1 MRNAARA
8 KLLPLLVLASLALG
22 ACSGSDDEPAATP
35 PLVPTVVLTAVT
47 STPAPDVIG
56 GTIASDGICQ
66 VAIPDDWSD
75 DGTARG
81 LTSLN
86 ARWTLFGNLLGS
98 DTEWATAVN
107 LLKNQQG
114 VRPGAVVDERS
125 DRIVITQAE
134 NRALVVRQRFPDRYC
149 ELSVTSTSDVTPDTL
164 ALWTQVASTMTP
176 AQPSSP

>member
-1 MRNAARA
+1 MTTAARA
-8 KLLPLLVLASLALG
+8 RLLPLLVVAALALG
-22 ACSGSDDEPAATP
+22 ACSGSDEEPAATP
-35 PLVPTVVLTAVT
+35 PPVPTVVLTAVT
-47 STPAPDVIG
+47 PTTAPAVVG
-56 GTIASDGICQ
+56 ATLASDGICQ

-81 LTSLN
+81 RTSLN

-114 VRPGAVVDERS
+114 VRPGAVVDEQP
-125 DRIVITQAE
+125 DRIVIIQVE

-149 ELSVTSTSDVTPDTL
+149 ELSVSSTTDVTPETL
-164 ALWTQVASTMTP
+164 ALWTQIAATMTP
-176 AQPSSP
+176 AQPSN

>member
-8 KLLPLLVLASLALG
+8 KLLPLLVLVSLALG
-22 ACSGSDDEPAATP
+22 ACSGSDDESAEP
-35 PLVPTVVLTAVT
+35 PTTAPTVVLTAVT
-47 STPAPDVIG
+47 PTAAPDVVG
-56 GTIASDGICQ
+56 GTLASDGICE

-75 DGTARG
+75 DGAARG
-81 LTSLN
+81 RTSLN

-114 VRPGAVVDERS
+114 VRPGAVVDETP

-134 NRALVVRQRFPDRYC
+134 NRAVVVRQRFPDRYC
-149 ELSVTSTSDVTPDTL
+149 ELSLSSTTDVTPETL
-164 ALWTQVASTMTP
+164 TLWNQIAATMTP
-176 AQPSSP
+176 AET